1 MAWDEWEQIKAAVAQ
16 RQDRHTQ
23 LNSAQG
29 ATGRPDLK
37 TNSQGKQKAIKALV
51 EAIRPGLDKT
61 GTHADE
67 DTDAAERT
75 FNGWATGSGLKDAH
89 DEWALQVKGLQERLA
104 HDQAA
109 LSKTKKG
116 FQFVEH
122 DVESSLARI
131 NPLGPDPRRDV

>member
-1 MAWDEWEQIKAAVAQ
+1 MAWDEWEQIKAAVAA
-16 RQDRHTQ
+16 RQDNHTQ
-23 LNSAQG
+23 LNSAG
-29 ATGRPDLK
+29 GTPGGPDLK
-37 TNSQGKQKAIKALV
+37 TNDQGKQKAIKALV
-51 EAIRPGLDKT
+51 EAIRPGLDKA

-75 FNGWATGSGLKDAH
+75 FTGWATGSGLKDAH
-89 DEWALQVKGLQERLA
+89 DEWALQVKGLQQRLA

-122 DVESSLARI
+122 GVESALSRI
-131 NPLGPDPRRDV
+131 NSPGPGPHRDV